1 MGAGRIGKM
10 HAKFIAAHPN
20 ARLKYIYDVNSQF
33 AEEVA
38 KSTGCSIAS
47 SPEEAINSDDVNAV
61 LIASATPTHTQF
73 ITMAAKAAKA
83 IFCEKPI
90 DLDINKVN
98 KCWQKIKKY
107 KPTIQI
113 GFNRRFDP
121 NHNKVHSE
129 VKSGKIGTIEMIV
142 ITSRDPSPPGIEY
155 LKQSGGIF
163 RDCSIHDFDLAR
175 FILNRDPIV
184 EVFAQGSVN
193 VSKDFKVTKDY
204 DTTMC
209 FMKSR
214 KGVLVHINNSRR
226 AVYGYD
232 QRLEVFGS
240 NGMLISDNVP
250 NNDINHYNQNVSFA
264 KKPIKNFFIERYKDA
279 YQIQLDQFIKSIK
292 NKNTLVTFEDG
303 KNALILA
310 DSATKSVKS
319 NKVVKIKF

>member
-1 MGAGRIGKM
+1 MINFALLGTGRIGKL
-10 HAKFIAAHPN
+10 HASIINAHPE
-20 ARLKYIYDVNSQF
+20 ASLKYVYDIDTSS
-33 AEEVA
+33 AKKIAKKYSCEVA
-38 KSTGCSIAS
+38 KTAK
-47 SPEEAINSDDVNAV
+47 EAISSDQINAI
-61 LIASATPTHTQF
+61 LIASATPTHTDYIALGAEF
-73 ITMAAKAAKA
+73 NKA
-83 IFCEKPI
+83 ILCEKPI

-98 KCWQKIKKY
+98 KCWQ
-107 KPTIQI
+107 
-113 GFNRRFDP
+113 
-121 NHNKVHSE
+121 SE
-129 VKSGKIGTIEMIV
+129 VLSGKIGNIEMIV
-142 ITSRDPSPPGIEY
+142 ITSRDPSPPGIDY

-175 FILNRDPIV
+175 FILNNDPIV

-193 VSKDFKVTKDY
+193 VSNDFKVTNDY

-209 FMKSR
+209 FMKSK

-250 NNDINHYNQNVSFA
+250 NNDINYYNQNLSFA

-279 YQIQLDQFIKSIK
+279 YQIQLDQFIKSIRNK
-292 NKNTLVTFEDG
+292 KNTLVTFEDG

-310 DSATKSVKS
+310 NSATKSVKS
-319 NKVVKIKF
+319 NKVVKPKF

>member
-1 MGAGRIGKM
+1 
-10 HAKFIAAHPN
+10 
-20 ARLKYIYDVNSQF
+20 
-33 AEEVA
+33 
-38 KSTGCSIAS
+38 
-47 SPEEAINSDDVNAV
+47 
-61 LIASATPTHTQF
+61 
-73 ITMAAKAAKA
+73 
-83 IFCEKPI
+83 
-90 DLDINKVN
+90 
-98 KCWQKIKKY
+98 
-107 KPTIQI
+107 
-113 GFNRRFDP
+113 
-121 NHNKVHSE
+121 
-129 VKSGKIGTIEMIV
+129 MIV
-142 ITSRDPSPPGIEY
+142 ITSRDPSPPGIDY

-175 FILNRDPIV
+175 FILNNDPIV

-193 VSKDFKVTKDY
+193 VSNDFKVTNDY

-209 FMKSR
+209 FMKSK

-250 NNDINHYNQNVSFA
+250 NNDINYYNQNLSFA

-292 NKNTLVTFEDG
+292 NKKNTLVTFEDG

-310 DSATKSVKS
+310 NSATKSVKL
-319 NKVVKIKF
+319 NKVVKPKF